1 MFIYKEK
8 NRKGSAMPASS
19 ATKNENSMV
28 ANTEPAR
35 GTISS
40 KGQVTIPKAI
50 REILGLGARDQ
61 VVFVPKGKGRV
72 EIVSANK
79 SVSDLF
85 GKLAHR
91 KKARPVSIEDM
102 NKAVRAKAIEE
113 YR

>member
-1 MFIYKEK
+1 
-8 NRKGSAMPASS
+8 MPANS
-19 ATKNENSMV
+19 ATKNENRIF
-28 ANTEPAR
+28 ANTEPAK

-50 REILGLGARDQ
+50 REILGLEARDQ
-61 VVFVPKGKGRV
+61 VVFVPTGKGRV
-72 EIVSANK
+72 EILSANK

-85 GKLAHR
+85 GKLGHR
-91 KKARPVSIEDM
+91 KKPKPVSIEDM